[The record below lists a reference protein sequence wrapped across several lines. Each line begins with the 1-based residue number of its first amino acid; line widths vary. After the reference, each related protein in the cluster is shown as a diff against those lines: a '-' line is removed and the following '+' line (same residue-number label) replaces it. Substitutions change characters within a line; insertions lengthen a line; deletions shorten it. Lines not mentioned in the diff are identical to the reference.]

1 MSVEIVSSKCTGCQ
15 ACVPACPYNAI
26 KMRDGIAY
34 LLDNCVFCGACAEV
48 CPFEA
53 IVVKDSGKPSKESRA
68 KECEMHNRHW
78 KEVWVFIEQR
88 NGKPAGVGYELLGEG
103 EKLASDLGEELCA
116 VLLGHNVEHV
126 AEEMM
131 KFGARKVYL
140 VDDPALQNFQDEPYA
155 QVIAELVM
163 EYQPSIFLFGATTI
177 GRSLAP
183 RIAVKLKTGLTADC
197 TGLDIDKDN
206 KLLLQ
211 TRPAFG
217 GNIMATIV
225 CPEKRP
231 QMATVRPKVMKASV
245 PDDSRTGRVVKFSPD
260 ILPPRARLLETHQ
273 ASGQQSNIQEA
284 DIVVSGGRG
293 LGKPEN
299 FTLLEELAQLLGG
312 AVGASR
318 AAVDAGWIPY
328 AHQVGQTGKTVRPKL
343 YIACGISGAV
353 QHLAGMSSSDVIVAI
368 NKDRNAPIFSVA
380 TYGIIGDALEI
391 IPALIDE
398 LRKNRLT

>member
-1 MSVEIVSSKCTGCQ
+1 MWIFV
-15 ACVPACPYNAI
+15 
-26 KMRDGIAY
+26 
-34 LLDNCVFCGACAEV
+34 
-48 CPFEA
+48 
-53 IVVKDSGKPSKESRA
+53 
-68 KECEMHNRHW
+68 
-78 KEVWVFIEQR
+78 EQR
-88 NGKPAGVGYELLGEG
+88 NGKPAGVAYELLGEG

-116 VLLGHNVEHV
+116 VLLGYDVEHV

-131 KFGARKVYL
+131 KYGASKVYL
-140 VDDPALQNFQDEPYA
+140 VDDPALDNFQDEPY
-155 QVIAELVM
+155 VM
-163 EYQPSIFLFGATTI
+163 EYRPSVFLFGATTV

-197 TGLDIDKDN
+197 TGLAIDKET

-231 QMATVRPKVMKASV
+231 QMATVRPKVMKTSTRDEA
-245 PDDSRTGRVVKFSPD
+245 RTGKIVKLSRE
-260 ILPPRARLLETHQ
+260 IMPPRARLLETHQ
-273 ASGQQSNIQEA
+273 TSGQQSNIQEA

-299 FTLLEELAQLLGG
+299 FALLEELAQLLGG
-312 AVGASR
+312 ALGASR

-343 YIACGISGAV
+343 YVACGISGAV
-353 QHLAGMSSSDVIVAI
+353 QHLAGMSSSNVIVAI
-368 NKDRNAPIFSVA
+368 NKDPNAPIFSIA

-391 IPALIDE
+391 IPALITE
-398 LRKNRLT
+398 LKRDLL

>member
-1 MSVEIVSSKCTGCQ
+1 MSVEIISSKCTGCG

-26 KMRDGIAY
+26 EVRDGVAY
-34 LLDNCVFCGACAEV
+34 LLDNCVLCGACREE
-48 CPFEA
+48 CPSDA
-53 IVVKDSGKPSKESRA
+53 IVAANSGRPSEESEGVKPETHG
-68 KECEMHNRHW
+68 RHW
-78 KEVWVFIEQR
+78 EGVWVFIEQR
-88 NGKPAGVGYELLGEG
+88 NGKPAGVAYELLGEG
-103 EKLASDLGEELCA
+103 QNLASDLGEELCA
-116 VLLGHNVEHV
+116 VLLGYDVEHV
-126 AEEMM
+126 AEEMI
-131 KFGARKVYL
+131 KYGASKVYL

-155 QVIAELVM
+155 QVIAELVT
-163 EYQPSIFLFGATTI
+163 EYRPSVFLFGATTV

-197 TGLDIDKDN
+197 TGLDIDKEN
-206 KLLLQ
+206 RLLLQ

-231 QMATVRPKVMKASV
+231 QMATVRPKVMKARV
-245 PDDSRTGRVVKFSPD
+245 PDNSRTGTVVKLSRE
-260 ILPPRARLLETHQ
+260 ILPPRARLLETDL
-273 ASGQQSNIQEA
+273 ASGQRANIQEA

-299 FTLLEELAQLLGG
+299 FALLEELAQLLGG

-343 YIACGISGAV
+343 YVACGISGAV

-368 NKDRNAPIFSVA
+368 NKDPNAPIFSIA

-398 LRKNRLT
+398 LRKNP